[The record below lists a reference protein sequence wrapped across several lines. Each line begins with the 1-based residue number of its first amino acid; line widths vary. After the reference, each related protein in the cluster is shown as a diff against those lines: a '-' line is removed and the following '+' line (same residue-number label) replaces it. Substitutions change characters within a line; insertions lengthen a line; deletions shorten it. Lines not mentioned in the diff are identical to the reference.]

1 LKKFLNTEKV
11 ENYFCYRCWHGAALK
26 YLSVIGAA
34 ETEIEKLRS
43 CGGED
48 QCDCKTSLHL
58 QRMPWSNSY
67 SHILKQ
73 LIIARFPKVFA
84 YSLKLDVKVK
94 LNPLQYQNLFSFE
107 SHFDPV

>member
-1 LKKFLNTEKV
+1 MSGCTLEHCLKKFLNTEKV

-73 LIIARFPKVFA
+73 LIIARFPKLLCIQVQRASFNMFEEF
-84 YSLKLDVKVK
+84 KLSV
-94 LNPLQYQNLFSFE
+94 
-107 SHFDPV
+107 